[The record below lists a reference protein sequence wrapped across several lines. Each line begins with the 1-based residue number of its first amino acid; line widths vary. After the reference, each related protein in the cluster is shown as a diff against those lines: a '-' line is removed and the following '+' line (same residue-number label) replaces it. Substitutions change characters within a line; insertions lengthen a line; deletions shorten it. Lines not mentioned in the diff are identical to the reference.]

1 MTTQEVAAV
10 RLHTIARKS
19 KIDALAE
26 MYPEYAAVM
35 GDDEISLKAR
45 RSKLTGK
52 ASAFFRR
59 PKIRNY
65 IAECREELAADL
77 GITKAEFTEQV
88 LADADQARDD
98 SQHMAV
104 AKNMEIIAKACGFMD
119 TSVTVKHQTVTQTQF
134 EAQLKE
140 EIQLMQS
147 TDPDGYKDALRVIVG
162 DENYVKLI
170 EGESSNATSEVIN
183 AVSVS
188 NDSPLTP

>member
-26 MYPEYAAVM
+26 MYPEYAMVM
-35 GDDEISLKAR
+35 SDDEISLKAR

-77 GITKAEFTEQV
+77 NITKSEWVEQV
-88 LADADQARDD
+88 LVDAEQARDD

-104 AKNMEIIAKACGFMD
+104 AKNMESIAKACGFMD
-119 TSVTVKHQTVTQTQF
+119 TSVTIKHQSVTQGQF
-134 EAQLKE
+134 EARMNEELKLLKE
-140 EIQLMQS
+140 TSPQEYESFMNLMSGDDNQVKVIES
-147 TDPDGYKDALRVIVG
+147 NSYK
-162 DENYVKLI
+162 
-170 EGESSNATSEVIN
+170 STSEVLNVIP
-183 AVSVS
+183 VS
-188 NDSPLTP
+188 NDNTDTT